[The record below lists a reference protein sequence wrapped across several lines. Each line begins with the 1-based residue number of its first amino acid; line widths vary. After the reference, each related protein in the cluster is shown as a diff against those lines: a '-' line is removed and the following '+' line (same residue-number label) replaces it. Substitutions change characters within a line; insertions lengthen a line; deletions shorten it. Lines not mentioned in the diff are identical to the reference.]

1 MEDVMQAPLEWDPY
15 NYELMRHPFA
25 AFKRLRD
32 EAPLYYNEKHDFY
45 AMSRFDDCLNGLG
58 DRETFISGKGVIT
71 EMIKAGYPTPPGIFI
86 SMDAPRHTMYRNLLT
101 RTFTAP
107 RMAKLELQI
116 RDFCARTLDPLAES
130 DGFDLIQDFAGIVPM
145 KVIGMLLGIPEEDQ
159 QGVRKRSDNSL
170 RTEIG
175 KPMKAREQKTDTTFD
190 DYIEFRMK
198 NPADDIMS
206 ELIHA
211 EFEDDTGVRR
221 KLTMDELRNMI
232 SMLASA
238 GNETT
243 NKLIGWT
250 GKLLAQNPD
259 QRRDIARDRELIPQA
274 IEEILRCE
282 PPADHI
288 GRCVARDFEAYGRTV
303 PEGSVMVFLNGA
315 ANRDERQFDDPETFN
330 IHRERRPHLSFGYG
344 HHVCLGNALARVE
357 GRIALDEMLK
367 RFPEW
372 EIDEAGAKLF
382 PTSTVRGWETLPI
395 VLN

>member
-1 MEDVMQAPLEWDPY
+1 MEDVIQAPLEWDPY
-15 NYELMRHPFA
+15 NYDLMRHPFV

-45 AMSRFDDCLNGLG
+45 AMSRFADCLNGLA

-86 SMDAPRHTMYRNLLT
+86 SMDAPRHTMYRSLLT
-101 RTFTAP
+101 RTFTAA

-116 RDFCARTLDPLAES
+116 RDFCARTLDPLAEL
-130 DGFDLIQDFAGIVPM
+130 DRFDLIQDFAGIVPM

-159 QGVRKRSDNSL
+159 QDVRKRSDNSL

-206 ELIHA
+206 ELVHA

-221 KLTMDELRNMI
+221 KLTMDEARNMI
-232 SMLASA
+232 AMLASA

-250 GKLLAQNPD
+250 GKLLAENPD
-259 QRRDIARDRELIPQA
+259 QRRDIAQDGELIPQA

-288 GRCVARDFEAYGRTV
+288 GRYVARDFEAYGRTV

-372 EIDEAGAKLF
+372 EIDESGAKLF